1 MQINFK
7 EVIGHILLELFV
19 NILSEPKMG
28 KDSMN
33 TKFRRGV
40 PMDIRIWI
48 IAVIPGVVLA
58 VAVYMLDKYERE
70 PVSMLLKIFMLG
82 ALSVIP
88 VIAVENFLLGMNIFS
103 GAMAAFYTS
112 FIVAGFT
119 EEFFKREVVLRWA
132 FDDVHFHEKLDGIV
146 FCVFAALG
154 FATVENIS
162 YVVFRFDAN
171 VYVGIMRGI
180 LSVPAHMLFAIT
192 MGYYLS
198 LAKCCKSCS
207 YEERLGYL
215 RKSLFVPMIL
225 HGTFNFILMLGVEKY
240 LLVFMLYVG
249 YLWKINIKRI
259 REYTLDS
266 KLNHTHPVA
275 SESHESGRKGDEDDE

>member
-1 MQINFK
+1 
-7 EVIGHILLELFV
+7 
-19 NILSEPKMG
+19 
-28 KDSMN
+28 
-33 TKFRRGV
+33 
-40 PMDIRIWI
+40 MDLRIWI
-48 IAVIPGVVLA
+48 IAIIPGVVLA
-58 VAVYMLDKYERE
+58 ITIYMLDKYDRE
-70 PVSMLLKIFMLG
+70 PVSMLLKIFFLG

-88 VIAVENFLLGMNIFS
+88 VIVVENFLLGWNVFS
-103 GAMAAFYTS
+103 GVLGAFYTS

-119 EEFFKREVVLRWA
+119 EEFFKRQVVLRWA

-171 VYVGIMRGI
+171 VYVGIMRGV

-198 LAKCCKSCS
+198 LAKCCRSCS
-207 YEERLGYL
+207 YEERVGYL
-215 RKSLFVPMIL
+215 RKSLYVPMML

-240 LLVFMLYVG
+240 FFIFILYVG
-249 YLWKINIKRI
+249 YLWKVNIKRI
-259 REYTLDS
+259 REYTMDS
-266 KLNHTHPVA
+266 KLNHTHAAENHVIK
-275 SESHESGRKGDEDDE
+275 SHEQEDEE